1 VTARRTGSAGNAAEL
16 RKSLAAAGLLVAAEG
31 ATGPDA
37 KLIQACEECLSARA
51 SADTYWHGA
60 QAPRLEKA
68 TRVDMRAQAMAAN
81 TRRGELE
88 AWIIATPARTVEGA
102 RAKLRCAIDF
112 GADGRGG
119 RDALVASAAMRDALR
134 HLG

>member
-1 VTARRTGSAGNAAEL
+1 VTARRTGSAGNALGL

-102 RAKLRCAIDF
+102 SAKIRCAL
-112 GADGRGG
+112 DGMGEKRTGNIFTFP
-119 RDALVASAAMRDALR
+119 RAVMEDALR